1 LAPGEDVAAEIVIL
15 PDRTIALE
23 KHNGNPTVD
32 GPSLKSVLTSGDFAE
47 RDEEFTAAADKAL
60 KNRPYVSIRMRLG
73 IALSLLF
80 LLTLAITLW
89 TIRILADVHGRILF
103 LEAADDYKMEIQQ
116 ARRFEKDFLLYATNL
131 EDAREHARAAQRI
144 ASQHAERFRRVAGE
158 QVLQVMNSRLTRY
171 VELLDALGPG
181 EQERYEAALR
191 DHGAELL
198 ELAQDFVDK
207 ERGLIDSRLAL
218 ASRVP
223 FVFLFLLAVCMVL
236 VVVFIA
242 RQIVKTLSRFLT
254 YTERIASGDFTPIMP
269 SRWYRDE
276 FSELALR
283 INSMVRELD
292 QHQRTLVESHK
303 LRAMGTLIA
312 GVAHEL
318 NNPMN
323 NILLTA
329 SVLQEEHGT
338 LTEDETEDMLEDLI
352 SQSERTKRI
361 VSNLLDFARES
372 DVRVQPLDMRTI
384 LQETVQ
390 LIGNHIKMKKIR
402 LTMDVDSDLPV
413 VHGDRQLL
421 SQVFMNLILN
431 AVDVLPEKGEVRV
444 STSTDRREGYLAVD
458 ISDNGPGIP
467 EHIMNQI
474 FDPFFTTKP
483 RGKGTGLGLSV
494 SRGIVRK
501 LGGYL
506 SVDSQLHKG
515 TTFTVFLP
523 FTAVPTDI
531 GALRHTA
538 VATGDGA
545 LRVADQGV

>member
-1 LAPGEDVAAEIVIL
+1 VDKPS
-15 PDRTIALE
+15 
-23 KHNGNPTVD
+23 GNQSAD
-32 GPSLKSVLTSGDFAE
+32 GPSLRSVLTSGDFAQ

-60 KNRPYVSIRMRLG
+60 KERPFFSIRMRLSL
-73 IALSLLF
+73 ALSLLF

-89 TIRILADVHGRILF
+89 SMRILKDVHSRILF

-116 ARRFEKDFLLYATNL
+116 ARRFEKDFLLYGTNL
-131 EDAREHARAAQRI
+131 RDAREHARAAQRLT
-144 ASQHAERFRRVAGE
+144 SENTERFRRVVGAEG
-158 QVLQVMNSRLTRY
+158 LQAMNSRLARY

-191 DHGAELL
+191 DYGAQLL

-207 ERGLIDSRLAL
+207 ERDLIDSRLAL

-223 FVFLFLLAVCMVL
+223 FVFLFLLAVSMVL
-236 VVVFIA
+236 VVLLIA
-242 RQIVKTLSRFLT
+242 RQIVETLSRFLS

-283 INSMVRELD
+283 INQMVRRLD

-303 LRAMGTLIA
+303 LRAMGTLVA

-329 SVLQEEHGT
+329 SLLQEEYSS
-338 LTEDETEDMLEDLI
+338 LTEAESQEMLEDLV

-372 DVRVQPLDMRTI
+372 EIRVQPLDIGLI
-384 LQETVQ
+384 LDETTQ
-390 LIGNHIKMKKIR
+390 LVANHIKVKKIR
-402 LTMDVDSDLPV
+402 LTMDVESGLPA

-431 AVDVLPEKGEVRV
+431 AVDVLPEKGEVWI
-444 STSTDRREGYLAVD
+444 STSTERREGYLAVD

-483 RGKGTGLGLSV
+483 HGRGTGLGLSV

-506 SVDSQLHKG
+506 SVESQLHKG

-523 FTAVPTDI
+523 LTAFPTDI
-531 GALRHTA
+531 GALRHTTPAMEDRA
-538 VATGDGA
+538 VR
-545 LRVADQGV
+545 LADQGV